1 MRKTNDELREFLTLS
16 HKYELVLSGLFNEL
30 QTQREVVADLTKS
43 VAAQRDT
50 TMSLETK
57 LSDLTTNVAQLRQR
71 GQLLRVSLVVSVA
84 ALAVSVAALFSAFS

>member
-16 HKYELVLSGLFNEL
+16 HRYELVLSGLFNEL

-57 LSDLTTNVAQLRQR
+57 LSDLTSNVAQLRLR
-71 GQLLRVSLVVSVA
+71 GQLLTVSLVVSVA
-84 ALAVSVAALFSAFS
+84 VSVAALLSAFS